1 MAAVP
6 KLAPKG
12 LLTGLFEDGESAE
25 RAYQACLDLGYEIGE
40 VNVIVAEG
48 TRQRLLK
55 DEEEIKAKL
64 AGHKAEG
71 GELGGPSGGRAG
83 MLLAIVAAVGTAIA
97 IPAVGFIAG
106 PLAIALTAAG
116 AAGVAAGL
124 VSLLADWGVPA
135 ERIRHYESGIQSG
148 AILMVVETRN
158 AEDLRRL
165 EAAWKKHGGRD
176 IFYR

>member
-1 MAAVP
+1 MAAIP
-6 KLAPKG
+6 KLAHKG
-12 LLTGLFEDGESAE
+12 LLTGLFKDGESAE
-25 RAYQACLDLGYEIGE
+25 RAYKACLDLGYEIGE
-40 VNVIVAEG
+40 VNVVVAEG

-55 DEEEIKAKL
+55 DEEDIKARL

-83 MLLAIVAAVGTAIA
+83 ILLTIAAAVGAAIA

-106 PLAIALTAAG
+106 PIAVAWTAAG
-116 AAGVAAGL
+116 AAGAAAGL
-124 VSLLADWGVPA
+124 ISIFADWGVPA
-135 ERIRHYESGIQSG
+135 ERIHHYEAGIKAGS
-148 AILMVVETRN
+148 ILMVVETRN
-158 AEDLRRL
+158 AEDVRRL

>member
-6 KLAPKG
+6 KLAHKG
-12 LLTGLFEDGESAE
+12 LLSGLFEDGESAE
-25 RAYQACLDLGYEIGE
+25 HAYQACLDLGYEIGE

-55 DEEEIKAKL
+55 DEEDIKARL

-83 MLLAIVAAVGTAIA
+83 MLLAIVAAVGAAVA

-106 PLAIALTAAG
+106 PAG
-116 AAGVAAGL
+116 RCV
-124 VSLLADWGVPA
+124 DC
-135 ERIRHYESGIQSG
+135 
-148 AILMVVETRN
+148 
-158 AEDLRRL
+158 
-165 EAAWKKHGGRD
+165 GGRRRRRGRPHRRARQTGVCPPNVSA
-176 IFYR
+176 ITSPASRRARS